1 MDKGKKKH
9 KTLWIIVGVVVIFL
23 ILAALGD
30 DSSDNDEDTTRIEQ
44 SYTLKEMKQKSKSFS
59 NIFKTAERRPQI

>member
-1 MDKGKKKH
+1 MDNGKKKH

-23 ILAALGD
+23 ILSALGD
-30 DSSDNDEDTTRIEQ
+30 DSSDNDEDTKRIEQ

-59 NIFKTAERRPQI
+59 YKKVAREPKKI